1 MVTAHASLR
10 GSWSRE
16 HWPPEEDKQQRR
28 SDGDGAVREGGPRVA
43 VKADHD
49 KVRWASCP
57 VADGLDSSH
66 CSIHEADVNP
76 EVAGEHHTG

>member
-16 HWPPEEDKQQRR
+16 HWPPPEEDQQRR
-28 SDGDGAVREGGPRVA
+28 RGVIGDSAVREGGARVA

-49 KVRWASCP
+49 SDGKVRWL
-57 VADGLDSSH
+57 G
-66 CSIHEADVNP
+66 
-76 EVAGEHHTG
+76 